1 MPANAEARG
10 RLEAAERRL
19 EHVMLMLEQRLASRL
34 SEASAAAGGL
44 IDRERAQLAAELDV
58 ARGRQRELEEAGAQ
72 ASAALA
78 RAIGEIRGTL
88 GRTEG

>member
-1 MPANAEARG
+1 MTADADPGG
-10 RLEAAERRL
+10 RLQAAAKRL
-19 EHVMLMLEQRLASRL
+19 EHVVLMLEQRLASRL
-34 SEASAAAGGL
+34 AEASAAAGGL
-44 IDRERAQLAAELDV
+44 IDRERAQLAAELDA